1 VGGEALGSESVRCP
15 SVGECQGG
23 KMEVG
28 GWESTFIEAGGRG
41 GWDREFPKGRP
52 GKGKTFEM

>member
-1 VGGEALGSESVRCP
+1 
-15 SVGECQGG
+15 
-23 KMEVG
+23 MEVG